1 MGRRAR
7 LQGGIAAVVDVFSNA
22 VPVADGLHVGI
33 LLLQVGGLYASGP
46 RATAAT
52 TSPPAIHS
60 SDCLAKRQRSRLRGR
75 SQAPASKV
83 TTKLSVVN
91 VSTWARAKRREK
103 GSCPPFRWLGHF
115 FDQWNNPALVV
126 FKNLVGASASLQLGR
141 ADQPCASFLSRAGL
155 S

>member
-83 TTKLSVVN
+83 N

-115 FDQWNNPALVV
+115 FDQWNNPALVM

-141 ADQPCASFLSRAGL
+141 ADQPRASFLSRAGL

>member
-91 VSTWARAKRREK
+91 VSTWARAKRRE
-103 GSCPPFRWLGHF
+103 
-115 FDQWNNPALVV
+115 
-126 FKNLVGASASLQLGR
+126 
-141 ADQPCASFLSRAGL
+141 
-155 S
+155 